1 MKLKVIFIIVV
12 VSVLI
17 AAIATGVV
25 YFSLREKHQALQEQ
39 LLTAEK
45 AVVEKKYDEAKAK
58 LNSLLEQRP
67 SSIILPRVYYLLARV
82 SYETGD
88 WNSALNYSETILST
102 YPESEFSLWAKYY
115 KGDVLLQQDKKNNEA
130 LTIFEELARQN
141 KDITVANLAE
151 YSRARALSEQGKLKD
166 AKARLMALYA
176 REDLSAELKE
186 KIETLLGKV
195 NIDLLFSPEL
205 EEGDQLYE
213 IKKGDTIWDLKRK
226 FKVTEELLLRC
237 NNITNEKM
245 LKVGRKIKIPGG
257 KFSVLVDKTSNV
269 LILERDSK
277 FFKKYRVRTGKYDY
291 LTPVGEY
298 KIEFKKK
305 NPEWVDP
312 RTNKRYP
319 PNDPNNELGTRWM
332 AFKGSALGI
341 HGTIHPETI
350 GKYASYGCVGMLTS
364 DVEELYDILPEGTP
378 VKIIGTIKE
387 PDTEQKKSKETTEKK
402 NEKKR

>member
-1 MKLKVIFIIVV
+1 MKFRVIFII
-12 VSVLI
+12 LI
-17 AAIATGVV
+17 ISLVIAGIATGFI
-25 YFSLREKHQALQEQ
+25 YLSLREKQKTVLEQ

-45 AVVEKKYDEAKAK
+45 AVNDKKYDEAKEK
-58 LNSLLEQRP
+58 LKTLLEHHPR
-67 SSIILPRVYYLLARV
+67 SIVSPRVYYLLARV

-88 WNSALNYSETILST
+88 LDTAFNYSETLLAK
-102 YPESEFSLWAKYY
+102 YPESEYSVWAKYY
-115 KGDVLLQQDKKNNEA
+115 KGDILLQRDKNNDEA
-130 LTIFEELARQN
+130 LTILEDLSRQN
-141 KDITVANLAE
+141 KNITIANLAE
-151 YSRARALSEQGKLKD
+151 YSRARAMSELGKLKE
-166 AKARLMALYA
+166 AKAKLMVLYTK
-176 REDLSAELKE
+176 EQLPEELKE

-195 NIDLLFSPEL
+195 NIDLLFSPQL

-213 IKKGDTIWDLKRK
+213 LKKGDTIWDLKRK

-245 LKVGRKIKIPGG
+245 LKIGRKIKIPGG
-257 KFSVLVDKTSNV
+257 KFSVLVDKTSNT
-269 LILERDSK
+269 LTLERDGK

-291 LTPVGEY
+291 LTPAGEY

-350 GKYASYGCVGMLTS
+350 GQYASYG
-364 DVEELYDILPEGTP
+364 
-378 VKIIGTIKE
+378 
-387 PDTEQKKSKETTEKK
+387 
-402 NEKKR
+402 